1 MGSPVISR
9 LYMTT
14 RTEPKATAAKARTTM
29 MAMMEASIL
38 FFSSGE
44 GGDGV
49 EVAGTCGEEEHSS
62 SAPGLHVTI

>member
-1 MGSPVISR
+1 
-9 LYMTT
+9 
-14 RTEPKATAAKARTTM
+14 M

-49 EVAGTCGEEEHSS
+49 EGGGGAMLAVENERTVSVWHWHQG
-62 SAPGLHVTI
+62 V